1 MLYFHWDGRHLPHG
15 AVTSRVAM
23 LLGPGLMH
31 DDDASFGRDTM
42 PKKSRPAAGTGI
54 DRDDGQANEAYKKV
68 YEKQA

>member
-1 MLYFHWDGRHLPHG
+1 
-15 AVTSRVAM
+15 M
-23 LLGPGLMH
+23 LLGPGLVH

-54 DRDDGQANEAYKKV
+54 DRDDGQANEAYEKV